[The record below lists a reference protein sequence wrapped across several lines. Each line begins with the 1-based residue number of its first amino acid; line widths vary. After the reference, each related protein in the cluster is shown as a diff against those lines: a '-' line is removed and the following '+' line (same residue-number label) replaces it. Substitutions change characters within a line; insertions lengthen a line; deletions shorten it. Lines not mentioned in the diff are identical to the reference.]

1 MPHLMAPKMSQK
13 SSTSSGE
20 VSNSLSQSDE
30 KLVKSPYC
38 EMQCFANRIFHLAR
52 KNPAHRSMRDQPK
65 DAAILKHFIIKYR
78 GRKKTINI
86 KARQTGLAFR
96 SI

>member
-52 KNPAHRSMRDQPK
+52 KHPAHRSMRDQPK
-65 DAAILKHFIIKYR
+65 DAAILKHFIIKHR

-86 KARQTGLAFR
+86 KARQTDLPFR